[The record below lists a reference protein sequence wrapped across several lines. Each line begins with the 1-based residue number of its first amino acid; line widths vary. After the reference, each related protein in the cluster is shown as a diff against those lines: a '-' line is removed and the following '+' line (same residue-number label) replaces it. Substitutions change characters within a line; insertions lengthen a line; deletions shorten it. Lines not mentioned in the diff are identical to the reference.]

1 MPTPTYVAI
10 AKTVLTTTNTTITF
24 SSIPSTYTDLLLV
37 FSSAVTST
45 GSTGAYLM
53 FNNEGTGSTLG
64 SSRVLE
70 GRGSS
75 GVTNS
80 AGSGSVNYIDRC
92 NVLNSTTVFS
102 NCEIY
107 IPNYAG
113 STNKPINITTAVEGN
128 SAGTDVYIDAQA
140 SLWRN
145 TAAINR
151 IDLQTSAGS
160 FQANSS
166 FYLYGIKNS

>member
-10 AKTVLTTTNTTITF
+10 AKTILATTNTTVTF

-37 FSSAVTST
+37 FSSAVDST

-64 SSRVLE
+64 SNRVLE

-80 AGSGSVNYIDRC
+80 AGSGAVNYIDRC
-92 NVLNSTTVFS
+92 NVLNSTTIFS

-113 STNKPINITTAVEGN
+113 STNKPISITSGVEGN
-128 SAGTDVYIDAQA
+128 SAGTD
-140 SLWRN
+140 
-145 TAAINR
+145 T
-151 IDLQTSAGS
+151 
-160 FQANSS
+160 
-166 FYLYGIKNS
+166 